1 MPNMYD
7 NAELDEALT
16 VLGEILA
23 DRGETFDIVVI
34 GGGALLLLGLV
45 ERTTKDLDVL
55 ARIEG
60 DAWVRAEPFPPALE
74 AAVRD
79 VAAALDLAD
88 DWLNPGP
95 TDLLDFGLP
104 SGFADRVSTR
114 VFSSLTVRLA
124 SRDDQVAFK
133 LYAAADQWPSE
144 SRHIS
149 DLRTLAPTR
158 EELLAA
164 ARWCRTHDPS
174 SGFRNVLLL
183 PVLAAL
189 GVEDADSV

>member
-1 MPNMYD
+1 MYN

-16 VLGEILA
+16 ALGEILA

-45 ERTTKDLDVL
+45 ERATKDLDVL

-74 AAVRD
+74 AAVHD
-79 VAAALDLAD
+79 VAAALDLSD

-104 SGFADRVSTR
+104 SGFADRV
-114 VFSSLTVRLA
+114 FSGLTVRLA

-144 SRHIS
+144 SRHLS
-149 DLRTLAPTR
+149 DLRALAPTR

-183 PVLAAL
+183 PVLTAL
-189 GVEDADSV
+189 GVEDADDV